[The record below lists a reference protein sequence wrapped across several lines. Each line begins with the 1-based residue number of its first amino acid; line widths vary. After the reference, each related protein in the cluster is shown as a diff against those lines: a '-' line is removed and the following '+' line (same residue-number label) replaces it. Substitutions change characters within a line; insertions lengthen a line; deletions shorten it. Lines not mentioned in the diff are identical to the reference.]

1 MLTVSYFFKYAA
13 TNNGV
18 CPRPFQASTNCP
30 IKKWKS
36 NMVFLLLLTDVL
48 HAAVVVDDQVV
59 VKAVENAWKTD
70 N

>member
-36 NMVFLLLLTDVL
+36 NMVFLLLLTAVL
-48 HAAVVVDDQVV
+48 HAAVVVDDEVV

>member
-30 IKKWKS
+30 IKKVKIKY
-36 NMVFLLLLTDVL
+36 VFFSKLL
-48 HAAVVVDDQVV
+48 HAVVVDDVV
-59 VKAVENAWKTD
+59 VKAVENA
-70 N
+70 